1 MYASCICKISV
12 GEGAMVS
19 REAAVPVRKSSE
31 GEVEGVPVGRL
42 LGEAEGV
49 LVGSGV
55 GAAVAASTTL

>member
-1 MYASCICKISV
+1 
-12 GEGAMVS
+12 MVS